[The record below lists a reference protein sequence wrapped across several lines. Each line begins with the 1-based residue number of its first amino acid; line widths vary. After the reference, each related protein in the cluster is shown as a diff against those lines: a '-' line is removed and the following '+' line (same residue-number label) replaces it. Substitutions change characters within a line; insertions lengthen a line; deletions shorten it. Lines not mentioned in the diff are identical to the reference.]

1 MWKQE
6 VDRVYPEPLVKDAL
20 NVMGL
25 FIMNRFR
32 DITREEV
39 TSVLNFDLMDTVAG
53 TQIFEEGVE
62 KGIKKGVEEGMNQGE
77 LIGEI
82 RMAQRILKCTVSSK
96 DELAQ
101 KNTEEL
107 KQMFQQI
114 EAELRAHHRC

>member
-1 MWKQE
+1 MLE
-6 VDRVYPEPLVKDAL
+6 FPGHSVRDAL
-20 NVMGL
+20 NAMGL

-39 TSVLNFDLMDTVAG
+39 ISVLNFDLTDTVAG
-53 TQIFEEGVE
+53 RQIFEEGVEKGVE

-82 RMAQRILKCTVSSK
+82 RMAQRVLKRTVSSK
-96 DELAQ
+96 DALAQ

-114 EAELRAHHRC
+114 EAELRAHHWC